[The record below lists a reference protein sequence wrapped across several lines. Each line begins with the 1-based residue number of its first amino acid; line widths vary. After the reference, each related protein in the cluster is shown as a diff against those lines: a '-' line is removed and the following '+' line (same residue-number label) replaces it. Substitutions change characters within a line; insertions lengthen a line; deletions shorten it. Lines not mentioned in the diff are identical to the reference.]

1 MYWWILKM
9 LLNIF
14 PPVSVLSMVPHL
26 LAGNRLL
33 KYLIALLLPG
43 KSGRLL
49 FCMLKKR
56 DASFHTTK
64 TPSVSQSISWEH
76 VWAPQLIHSNCYYW
90 HFAFLH
96 LLSNCNQLLCNHLF
110 QSEMDVD
117 IIIIIIYYYLHPDAT
132 LESKIEIYVQINAF
146 TLQIS
151 VPLIFRT
158 LVVYILHCY
167 FFFHNYTQRL

>member
-1 MYWWILKM
+1 M

-117 IIIIIIYYYLHPDAT
+117 IIIITIYYYLFIYLSIYLCVLPFKTPAKCMPVPQRHFDY
-132 LESKIEIYVQINAF
+132 SFFKGRKKI
-146 TLQIS
+146 LG
-151 VPLIFRT
+151 FRK
-158 LVVYILHCY
+158 
-167 FFFHNYTQRL
+167 